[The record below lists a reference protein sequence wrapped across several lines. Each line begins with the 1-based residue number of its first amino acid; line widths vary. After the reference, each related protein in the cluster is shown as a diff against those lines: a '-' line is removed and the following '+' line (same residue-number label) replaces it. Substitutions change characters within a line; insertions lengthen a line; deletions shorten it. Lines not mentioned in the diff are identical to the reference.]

1 MFVRVDSVVPDGEG
15 DVYDIYMQSPHHNFL
30 ANGFV
35 VHNCE
40 ALGAVKLDLL
50 GLRHLDTLTVARDL
64 IWDRHRVWVDYTH
77 TSDHEDAVRIGPEH
91 FSEPEIWDQIDKG
104 MTSGIFQLETP
115 ELTRLSVEMRPR
127 NEEDVAVLLSIV
139 RPGVKDAKLDKVYLN
154 HRKGA
159 PVTYD
164 HPAMKDITGDT
175 YGVLVYQEQMMQ
187 AARTLAGFTA
197 DESDDLRKMLG
208 KKKIDQLATWE
219 EKFRN
224 GCLSNPAFR
233 NHFSS
238 DQSASKVVDKIWA
251 SISAAGRYS
260 FNRCAA
266 GHVSVRL
273 AASGSRSNGQMTVA
287 DMYRRITDASRLEGR
302 PCWYGCPYTG
312 YRGQCQTCRA
322 WRQKFRNPRRGLFAW
337 SLGDDG
343 RLHPNR
349 IVDVHYNGF
358 RPVWKVTLEDGSSIT
373 ATDNHRHMTVNGW
386 REVRELSEGDELLVC
401 GEYEQQS
408 WEPDR
413 ARTTVGGR
421 QKKSLAV
428 GAAYAGRPGNFI
440 NGGFSDLREWTE
452 TQVWE
457 CSEPG
462 CGRSKD
468 AGDRIERA
476 HLDGDRTNNNPSNLA
491 MMCASHHK
499 RHDYRV
505 NARRRRGEKGYPA
518 IPCRIVSIEYAGEED
533 VYDLEM
539 ADPYHSWVGNGVV
552 THNSHAIGYA
562 ILSCW
567 EIWTKHHYF
576 EEYIAAL
583 LATDADNTNRY
594 LREARRRGIKI
605 LPPDIN
611 LSDRKFSLGTEYGQ
625 PCIRYGLDSI
635 RGVGG
640 AAVNSILFKREGRS
654 FLSLDDFLDRTGC
667 GKTQVEA
674 LISIGAFDKL
684 CGDRTQLMTAY
695 HDRRILDKVAPAKR
709 AKMSKQD
716 CVEHVAAWRA
726 KHAGS
731 PSYIKEFTVPDFS
744 DEGAVYRIEQELV
757 GTFVTVDPMMR
768 YLDALEN
775 AKALHSV
782 HEMDDIEVGAG
793 FVIGGQVTKVK
804 VHKIQK
810 AGRYKGKEMAFIT
823 VEWNGEE
830 FEVTAF
836 PEAWSSAKFLVTEG
850 APVAFGVVRDDRG
863 AHLVRVERL
872 DLIFPR
878 RNEEK

>member
-77 TSDHEDAVRIGPEH
+77 TSDHEDAVRVGPEH

-260 FNRCAA
+260 FN
-266 GHVSVRL
+266 
-273 AASGSRSNGQMTVA
+273 
-287 DMYRRITDASRLEGR
+287 
-302 PCWYGCPYTG
+302 
-312 YRGQCQTCRA
+312 
-322 WRQKFRNPRRGLFAW
+322 K
-337 SLGDDG
+337 
-343 RLHPNR
+343 
-349 IVDVHYNGF
+349 
-358 RPVWKVTLEDGSSIT
+358 
-373 ATDNHRHMTVNGW
+373 
-386 REVRELSEGDELLVC
+386 
-401 GEYEQQS
+401 
-408 WEPDR
+408 
-413 ARTTVGGR
+413 
-421 QKKSLAV
+421 
-428 GAAYAGRPGNFI
+428 
-440 NGGFSDLREWTE
+440 
-452 TQVWE
+452 
-457 CSEPG
+457 
-462 CGRSKD
+462 
-468 AGDRIERA
+468 
-476 HLDGDRTNNNPSNLA
+476 
-491 MMCASHHK
+491 
-499 RHDYRV
+499 
-505 NARRRRGEKGYPA
+505 
-518 IPCRIVSIEYAGEED
+518 
-533 VYDLEM
+533 
-539 ADPYHSWVGNGVV
+539 
-552 THNSHAIGYA
+552 SHAVGYA